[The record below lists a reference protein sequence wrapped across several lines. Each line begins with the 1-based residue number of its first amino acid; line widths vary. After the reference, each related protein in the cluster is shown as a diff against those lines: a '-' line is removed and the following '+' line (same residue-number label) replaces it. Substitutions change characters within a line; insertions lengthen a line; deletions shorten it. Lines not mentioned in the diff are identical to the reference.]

1 MVAESQV
8 ELDLRRTRYPRRVS
22 SPPAPASSPK
32 SLGRLSRLVGFSSR
46 LVWDSARTPF
56 IALSALQLLS
66 AALLAAQVLTV
77 QWLLSAMLALNST
90 GVTATVVPIVA
101 MALLTAAGAV
111 ASSLQSS
118 LSRYVG
124 ENVART
130 MWQSI
135 LDVSTNVG
143 MKQYED
149 PAFFDRLERVRMSG
163 LTRPFQ
169 VTNGV
174 ITTLGAL
181 ASCLGLGATLVAFN
195 PLLLPLLVVGGL
207 PLLLTSRQESRLE
220 FRFTVAQTQ
229 ATRLRAYLSI
239 LMTGRDEAKEV
250 RAFGLAGNLR
260 ARFGSAYANYLTD
273 LRHHLKRRA
282 TLSTIGQFGAAI
294 VVGLTLLVLAWLITT
309 GGLSIAAAG
318 AALVAVRMLASQ
330 VQVLASGVQG
340 IFESGLFIDDLQ
352 EFLALA
358 PERPAVPAVARDFE
372 EVVAHEVSFTYPGRD
387 VPAVDGASIR
397 IGHGEVVALVGEN
410 GSGKSTLAKIVS
422 GLYPVDKGEL
432 LWDGTPLEQLPS
444 GTAEASTA
452 VIFQDFVR
460 YAMNVETNI
469 ALGRPDQP
477 VDDLR
482 VARAAAASGV
492 ADYVDELPQNYR
504 TPLTR
509 MFEGGHDLSGGQWQR
524 LAIARA
530 FYRDAPL
537 VILDEPSAA
546 LDPRAEY
553 DLFSSLRSTIA
564 GRAALVISHRFSTVR
579 NADRIYVL
587 DAGRVVESG
596 THDELMAH
604 GGIYAELFSLQ
615 AAAYLPDQRP

>member
-1 MVAESQV
+1 M
-8 ELDLRRTRYPRRVS
+8 
-22 SPPAPASSPK
+22 
-32 SLGRLSRLVGFSSR
+32 GFSTQ
-46 LVWDSARTPF
+46 LVWGSARSPF
-56 IALSALQLLS
+56 LSLSALQLLG
-66 AALLAAQVLTV
+66 AALLAVQVLTV
-77 QWLLSAMLALNST
+77 QWLLNAMLALGTT
-90 GVTATVVPIVA
+90 GFIAAIVPIAA
-101 MALLTAAGAV
+101 MALLTAAGSV
-111 ASSLQSS
+111 ASSLQGS

-124 ENVART
+124 ENVARS
-130 MWQSI
+130 MWHSI
-135 LDVSTNVG
+135 LNVSTCVG

-174 ITTLGAL
+174 IATLGAL
-181 ASCLGLGATLVAFN
+181 ASCLGLGVTLAAFN
-195 PLLLPLLVVGGL
+195 PLLLPLLAFGGL

-220 FRFTVAQTQ
+220 FQFTVEQTQ
-229 ATRLRAYLSI
+229 ASRLRAYLSI
-239 LMTGRDEAKEV
+239 LLTGRDEAKEV
-250 RAFGLAGNLR
+250 RAFGLADNLR
-260 ARFGSAYANYLTD
+260 ARFESVYTTYLTD
-273 LRHHLKRRA
+273 LRGHLQRRA
-282 TLSTIGQFGAAI
+282 TLSAIGQFGAAV
-294 VVGLTLLVLAWLITT
+294 VVGLALLVLAWLITT

-318 AALVAVRMLASQ
+318 AALVAVRMLSSQ

-358 PERPAVPAVARDFE
+358 PKPSAPAATARDFE
-372 EVVAHEVSFTYPGRD
+372 EVIARDVSFTYPGRD
-387 VPAVDGASIR
+387 LPAVDGASIR
-397 IGHGEVVALVGEN
+397 IGRGEVVALVGEN
-410 GSGKSTLAKIVS
+410 GSGKSTLAKMIS
-422 GLYPVDKGEL
+422 GLYPVDEGEL
-432 LWDGTPLEQLPS
+432 LWDGIPLARLPR

-469 ALGRPDQP
+469 ALGRPDEP
-477 VDDLR
+477 VDVGRLR
-482 VARAAAASGV
+482 RAAAASGV
-492 ADYVDELPQNYR
+492 TDYVDDLPQGYR

-524 LAIARA
+524 IAIARA

-564 GRAALVISHRFSTVR
+564 GRSALVISHRFSTVR

-587 DAGRVVESG
+587 DAGRVAESG
-596 THDELMAH
+596 THDELIAH

-615 AAAYLPDQRP
+615 AAAYLPDEKL